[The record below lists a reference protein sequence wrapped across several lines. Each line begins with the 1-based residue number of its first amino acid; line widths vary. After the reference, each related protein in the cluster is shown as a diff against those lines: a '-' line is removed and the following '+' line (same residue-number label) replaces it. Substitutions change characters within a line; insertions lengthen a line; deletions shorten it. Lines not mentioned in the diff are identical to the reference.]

1 MPSAEIPCSETSM
14 TFDNRQNGAVAACAA
29 CAAAVVATHTLKLP
43 PQIGFAEAAIPAPE
57 PSLKVPVAQR
67 PASAEFGPPLQA
79 PKIPAPGRAD
89 LENIRNAAKSVVTVN
104 LDGSFGS
111 GFIIKDKDRYYVVT
125 NAHVVRQSRPE
136 EIDITLADG
145 SVVLVDQVRSDPLA
159 DLAVLRLKGNGHYP
173 TAALGDSDKI
183 GPGERVFVIGAPLG
197 FPQSIS
203 MGIVSGLKRDVATLG
218 AETIVPFIQTDAPIS
233 PGNSGGPLVDERGMA
248 VGINSMI
255 VDKANSIGFAIPI
268 NEANSVISQLI
279 ENGVAVHGYLG
290 AHIVTPTRTVVSI
303 VSKPGDS
310 KDGYLVPSWVPEA
323 RRQVGE
329 HSALVIKVE
338 PNSPA
343 ARSGIKAGDLIIGIN
358 GRDIVGDGDA
368 RSLIAQTR
376 PGQPVILDIFRKD
389 TDSGKFRSLR
399 LSVEVGNRSPAG
411 GSPFLATLPAL
422 PRLTSDAAGGW

>member
-1 MPSAEIPCSETSM
+1 
-14 TFDNRQNGAVAACAA
+14 
-29 CAAAVVATHTLKLP
+29 
-43 PQIGFAEAAIPAPE
+43 
-57 PSLKVPVAQR
+57 
-67 PASAEFGPPLQA
+67 
-79 PKIPAPGRAD
+79 
-89 LENIRNAAKSVVTVN
+89 
-104 LDGSFGS
+104 
-111 GFIIKDKDRYYVVT
+111 VT

-233 PGNSGGPLVDERGMA
+233 HGNSGGPLVDERGMA